1 MLIAATRWIHFCQL
15 CPWFTSRPK
24 IWTCQVRVW
33 RSRKMCHLHVLE
45 FPMPNRLPI
54 PSGGGM
60 PTNGELVLVAIFPYL
75 EIR

>member
-1 MLIAATRWIHFCQL
+1 
-15 CPWFTSRPK
+15 
-24 IWTCQVRVW
+24 
-33 RSRKMCHLHVLE
+33 MCHLHVLE